1 MSLSLRVISSLL
13 NVDGKDDGDDKDEE
27 EVGIGFM
34 VCDESYV
41 LAAGIVEM
49 GSCASPC
56 HSTRW

>member
-34 VCDESYV
+34 V
-41 LAAGIVEM
+41 
-49 GSCASPC
+49 
-56 HSTRW
+56 